1 MLSSD
6 KAPAIP
12 TSCVQ
17 WLQVVTVRA
26 VAIDWTN
33 YFLGAAAAWLHFECN
48 AKPLVDNAGLGNGSA
63 AFNPAVTNEVAP
75 IWVQWRVTLTNNYV

>member
-1 MLSSD
+1 MPGSES
-6 KAPAIP
+6 
-12 TSCVQ
+12 
-17 WLQVVTVRA
+17 
-26 VAIDWTN
+26 DWTN